1 MPRNSA
7 TGVYTA
13 PGSSFNPATS
23 GTPINPSDWNTL
35 RSDIANALTHA
46 PTSTRALYP
55 TAGQV
60 QDQAF
65 TWCGTAGGTANALTL
80 TPTPAITA
88 YAAGQVFRFIAGSS
102 ANTGAAT
109 MAVSG
114 LATKAIVD
122 QAGIPLISGA
132 IAPSGALTVTYD
144 GTSFR
149 LGAGRPFGLSAT
161 DFGATGDGS
170 TDDTT
175 ALQAWL
181 NAGGGYIPAGTY
193 RISST
198 LLVGNGSSSAL
209 SSIQNVVIMGAGQA
223 GAGAQ
228 EIGATGIAGT
238 VTLKWAGAAG
248 GTMLSIRGPLTNTV
262 ANIQLDG
269 NGTAGVGILDTHSVG
284 GEMTNVVIRNVT
296 TSFLQLRAYENVAD
310 CYTSGCGRVYRDI
323 RGWDP
328 VAGTGFVG
336 LDIGNNTI
344 AGSGAVLDVS
354 QSTFINCYFSRP
366 AGAGN
371 DTLTLRYCD
380 NITFYRCF
388 FYGPSTT
395 VGNSIAVRVPTG
407 AYGNRV
413 YFPEQVLFYSCSPV
427 GAYYTDPAWQIN
439 SNAALNR
446 GLVFLPLMDGDNDN
460 QIPTAA
466 GWSGWTA
473 GLIPFGNAS
482 ALARQQTQVQITG
495 TLAATNAFTYSVLS
509 YTLAANR
516 RIRMTANGTYFNNT
530 GSSQNII
537 WYVGFGG
544 ATVFN
549 GTISVPS
556 NASAGSWQ
564 MIVDLGGYAGST
576 AQQEAQTRLTLFA
589 AGSIGGVANNVQ
601 SDTGAHTDVLTSDTT
616 AANTL
621 ALSIILGNTALV
633 VNTRSV
639 VVESV

>member
-1 MPRNSA
+1 MPRDTT

-13 PGSSFNPATS
+13 PSSSFNAATS
-23 GTPINPSDWNTL
+23 GAAISSTDWNTL
-35 RSDIANALTHA
+35 RNDMANALTHG
-46 PTSTRALYP
+46 PTSTRGLYP

-65 TWCGTAGGTANALTL
+65 TWCGTAGGTANAITL

-88 YAAGQVFRFIAGSS
+88 YAAGQTFTFVSGAV
-102 ANTGAAT
+102 NTGAAT
-109 MAVSG
+109 VNVSG
-114 LATKAIVD
+114 IGSKSI
-122 QAGIPLISGA
+122 QR
-132 IAPSGALTVTYD
+132 SGALALIGGEIPAATLCTVTYD
-144 GTSFR
+144 GTAFR
-149 LGAGRPFGLSAT
+149 LVDNPGAVCAWNY
-161 DFGATGDGS
+161 GAKGDGS
-170 TDDTT
+170 TDDT
-175 ALQAWL
+175 AAMQAWL
-181 NAGGGYIPAGTY
+181 NAGGGILPPGTY
-193 RISST
+193 LISST
-198 LLVGNGSSSAL
+198 LTIGNGTSSAL
-209 SSIQNVVIMGAGQA
+209 STIQNVVLEGIGQA

-238 VTLKWAGAAG
+238 ATIKWTGTAG
-248 GTMLSIRGPLTNTV
+248 GTMLSINGPLTNSV

-284 GEMTNVVIRNVT
+284 GGMRNVVIRSVSS
-296 TSFLQLRAYENVAD
+296 SFLQLRAYENVPY
-310 CYTSGCGRVYRDI
+310 CYVSACSRVYQGV

-336 LDIGNNTI
+336 LDVGNPTI
-344 AGSGAVLDVS
+344 AGSGSVLDVAGT
-354 QSTFINCYFSRP
+354 TFINCNFSRP

-371 DTLTLRYCD
+371 DTLALRYCD

-446 GLVFLPLMDGDNDN
+446 GLVFLPLMDGDNGN

-466 GWSGWTA
+466 GWSGLRV

-482 ALARQQTQVQITG
+482 ALARQQTQMQITG
-495 TLAATNAFTYSVLS
+495 TLASTNAFSYSVLS

-516 RIRMTANGTYFNNT
+516 RIRMTANGTYFNST
-530 GSSQNII
+530 GTSQTIT

-556 NASAGSWQ
+556 NASAGSWLLT
-564 MIVDLGGYAGST
+564 MDLGGYAGSA

-639 VVESV
+639 VVEAA